1 VWFEER
7 SWIDV
12 ICTIQHIIKTKEVYW
27 HFINFRTT
35 YGTLNYN
42 IIGNY
47 GRKQYSE
54 HINTKTQICMK
65 YADRKIITV
74 QQLNILE
81 NKYYMKISATKRKSM
96 GMCGSNIHWM
106 KIK

>member
-1 VWFEER
+1 
-7 SWIDV
+7 
-12 ICTIQHIIKTKEVYW
+12 
-27 HFINFRTT
+27 
-35 YGTLNYN
+35 
-42 IIGNY
+42 
-47 GRKQYSE
+47 
-54 HINTKTQICMK
+54 MK